1 MIKKQTFLIFTFLI
15 FTSLRIYSCECV
27 EFSTFVKSFENSQF
41 IAEITILDTY
51 VNEIKKE
58 KYAQIKI
65 NKLYKGK
72 RINRIKFGSSEYI
85 SSCDTRVEKGMRLIV
100 YLKEYNNEFSIST
113 CNRIIHP
120 NNIENEKKILK
131 KAAENNENY
140 INGITLLTEEPLQYF
155 YIMNAEEKFK
165 FENRNAIYEV
175 LLNFNNQVLNIKPII
190 GFSNYNLNEEII
202 LNLKSIKWEKEKH
215 SLENT
220 KHLIEVSHFMK
231 TNNSTKQKLF
241 YKNRFLVTEY

>member
-1 MIKKQTFLIFTFLI
+1 MK
-15 FTSLRIYSCECV
+15 
-27 EFSTFVKSFENSQF
+27 
-41 IAEITILDTY
+41 
-51 VNEIKKE
+51 
-58 KYAQIKI
+58 
-65 NKLYKGK
+65 
-72 RINRIKFGSSEYI
+72 
-85 SSCDTRVEKGMRLIV
+85 
-100 YLKEYNNEFSIST
+100 
-113 CNRIIHP
+113 
-120 NNIENEKKILK
+120 KKILK
-131 KAAENNENY
+131 KAVENNENY

-190 GFSNYNLNEEII
+190 GFSNYNLNEEIM

-220 KHLIEVSHFMK
+220 KHLIEVSHFIK